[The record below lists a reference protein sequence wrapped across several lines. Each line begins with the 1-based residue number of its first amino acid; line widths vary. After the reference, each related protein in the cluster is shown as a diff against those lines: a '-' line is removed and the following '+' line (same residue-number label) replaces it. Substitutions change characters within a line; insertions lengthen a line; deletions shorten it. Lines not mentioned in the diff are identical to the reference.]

1 MKTFRITRFIADRV
15 IIQENDCWLSNG
27 CQQEKI
33 GKHDVLGMMKMLPIE
48 VVKET
53 DLSSKTSTT
62 TFTTIKVKI
71 TTGVYKVDYY
81 ER

>member
-1 MKTFRITRFIADRV
+1 
-15 IIQENDCWLSNG
+15 
-27 CQQEKI
+27 
-33 GKHDVLGMMKMLPIE
+33 MLPIE

-62 TFTTIKVKI
+62 TFTPIKAKI